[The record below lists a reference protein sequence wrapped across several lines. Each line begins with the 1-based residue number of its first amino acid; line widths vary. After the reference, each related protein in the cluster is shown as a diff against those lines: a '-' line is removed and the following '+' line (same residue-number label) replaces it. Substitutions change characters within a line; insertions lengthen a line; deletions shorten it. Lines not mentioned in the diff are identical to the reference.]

1 MNNNFLIN
9 LRFSLI
15 KVIFHYYI
23 ERRKMKKIIAFAGK
37 GGVGKTT
44 SLVLFLKYV
53 LENKKAQDI
62 LVIDSDP
69 DANVADIIGEEV
81 KFCDTIGGKMK
92 VLKDKIQSMKLSPN
106 TPKNQLIESD
116 VYTCLIEMDDFDL
129 LEMGRQEGE
138 GCYCFINDVLKRVI
152 DTLSKN
158 YDLTLLDSPAGLEH
172 FARKTGRDVTD
183 LVIVSDASKMG
194 IHTMKRILEIIDELT
209 LKFENIWI
217 LGNRFPE
224 NLKDILVKEVENLNR
239 NRVKLL
245 GFISNNE
252 VISKINITGGNLIDL
267 PRENLS
273 YQEAKEIFAKII

>member
-1 MNNNFLIN
+1 
-9 LRFSLI
+9 
-15 KVIFHYYI
+15 
-23 ERRKMKKIIAFAGK
+23 MKKIIAFAGK

-69 DANVADIIGEEV
+69 DANVADVIGEEV
-81 KFCDTIGGKMK
+81 KFCDTIGGKMRI
-92 VLKDKIQSMKLSPN
+92 LKNKIQSMKLSPN

-183 LVIVSDASKMG
+183 LVIVSDASKKG

-209 LKFENIWI
+209 LKFENIWV

-239 NRVKLL
+239 DRVKLL
-245 GFISNNE
+245 GFISSNE
-252 VISKINITGGNLIDL
+252 EISKINITGGNLIDL
-267 PRENLS
+267 PSENRS
-273 YQEAKEIFAKII
+273 YQEVKEIFAKII